1 LITQRVSSGTEQHL
15 LDRVAE
21 RALPHL
27 LSLLG
32 DELIGALHNT
42 PIGFRPT
49 SRKSSSAHD
58 DFYFDIQVVNW
69 KYVDPCTDM
78 NIEFQEA

>member
-1 LITQRVSSGTEQHL
+1 
-15 LDRVAE
+15 
-21 RALPHL
+21 
-27 LSLLG
+27 LLG
-32 DELIGALHNT
+32 DEFIRPLHNT

-49 SRKSSSAHD
+49 SRESSSAYV
-58 DFYFDIQVVNW
+58 DFYFDIPVVNW